1 MKSKLHFTCSPDIVQ
16 ELDVFVGKRGRSK
29 FITEAIKEKIS
40 KEKFSFAVSE
50 CAGAWS
56 DENHPGLNSTKK
68 VTDYINKIR
77 EDSEK
82 RLKET
87 YK

>member
-56 DENHPGLNSTKK
+56 SENHPGLNSTKK
-68 VTDYINKIR
+68 ITDYINKIR

>member
-1 MKSKLHFTCSPDIVQ
+1 MKSKLHFTCSLDVVR
-16 ELDVFVGKRGRSK
+16 ELDELVGKRGRSK
-29 FITEAIKEKIS
+29 FITEAIKEKVS

-56 DENHPGLNSTKK
+56 DENHPGLDSTKK
-68 VTDYINKIR
+68 VTDYIDKIR
-77 EDSEK
+77 EDSQK

>member
-1 MKSKLHFTCSPDIVQ
+1 MDT
-16 ELDVFVGKRGRSK
+16 FVGKRGRSK

-56 DENHPGLNSTKK
+56 DKNHPNLNSIKK
-68 VTDYINKIR
+68 ITDYINNIR

>member
-1 MKSKLHFTCSPDIVQ
+1 MDT
-16 ELDVFVGKRGRSK
+16 FVGKRGRSK

-56 DENHPGLNSTKK
+56 DKNHPNLNSIKK
-68 VTDYINKIR
+68 ITDYINNIR
-77 EDSEK
+77 EDSEN